1 VRKKTFISLVLLPIL
16 LSGCIIISS
25 NKTPAPPQECTKTPQ
40 TNATIA
46 EIDAAGKLISQSAQ
60 ANVYKA
66 IAQRPG
72 LTQQE
77 RIYLTNAATKHLIS
91 ESAKEEI
98 LLILVNNHPPAVEP
112 LPKLIEISDPKE
124 TTSQE

>member
-1 VRKKTFISLVLLPIL
+1 MRKKMFISCLVLLPIL

-25 NKTPAPPQECTKTPQ
+25 NKTPAPPQECAETPQ
-40 TNATIA
+40 TNTTIA

-66 IAQRPG
+66 IARRPG
-72 LTQQE
+72 LSPQE
-77 RIYLTNAATKHLIS
+77 RIHLTNAVSKHLIS

-98 LLILVNNHPPAVEP
+98 LLILVNNHPPVVDSAPERTDAPRGSVSGE
-112 LPKLIEISDPKE
+112 
-124 TTSQE
+124 